1 MKQIIGIT
9 LLATLALGAIAL
21 AGEDAERGKMLFE
34 QNCSACHGLD
44 AKGVQG
50 LGKDLTT
57 SEFASQKSDEEMLA
71 FVKEGRAA
79 DHPLNTTGILMPPKA
94 GNPALTDEDIQAII
108 SYMRSLEKKP

>member
-1 MKQIIGIT
+1 MKKIIGIT
-9 LLATLALGAIAL
+9 LLATLALGTTAF

-57 SEFASQKSDEEMLA
+57 SEFAAGKSDEEMVA

-94 GNPALTDEDIQAII
+94 GNPALSDDDIKAII
-108 SYMRSLEKKP
+108 SYMRSLEKKS